1 MLNALTH
8 TQLWVLDQDEA
19 LEFYVGKLGL
29 EVAVDMSMDTMRWLA
44 VQVPGSDGPQIVL
57 LVPGPPM
64 EDAVA
69 ERVRALIGTGALGM
83 IILTTEDAHAAF
95 EKLRAA
101 GVTVLQE
108 PIQQFYGTD
117 FAVADPFGNHIRI
130 TQPAPAPGEPRAS

>member
-29 EVAVDMSMDTMRWLA
+29 EVATDMSMGTMRW
-44 VQVPGSDGPQIVL
+44 VTVKVPGSAGPEIVL
-57 LVPGPPM
+57 NVPGPPM
-64 EDAVA
+64 DAEVA
-69 ERVRALIGTGALGM
+69 ERVRAMIGTGALGM
-83 IILTTEDAHAAF
+83 VILSTEDARGAF
-95 EKLRAA
+95 GKLSAA

-108 PIQQFYGTD
+108 PVEQFYGTD

-130 TQPAPAPGEPRAS
+130 TQPVEH